1 MMMMIMV
8 MEMVIMEYEY
18 KWATIWE
25 EWGGGKGGYWGV
37 KRMLFEKRTGG
48 KGL

>member
-25 EWGGGKGGYWGV
+25 EGGRKGRVLGSKKDAV
-37 KRMLFEKRTGG
+37 
-48 KGL
+48 